1 MYGRDLLNEVLK
13 SYEKIEFIIKYNQ
26 NNKKKKKYLFL
37 NALTKFFLLIWSII
51 KSADMN
57 TIIKSAINILKTNA
71 TGRT

>member
-37 NALTKFFLLIWSII
+37 NALTKFFLLI
-51 KSADMN
+51 
-57 TIIKSAINILKTNA
+57 
-71 TGRT
+71 